1 MECFCSLRNIQ
12 DKVADRT
19 SPFERRCGT
28 PVDVSTNPFEAEI
41 YVLQSLQKTKVV
53 IMEKV
58 QRYLL
63 LGKVAMDTLRILE
76 EVGQET

>member
-1 MECFCSLRNIQ
+1 MCSNLC
-12 DKVADRT
+12 
-19 SPFERRCGT
+19 E
-28 PVDVSTNPFEAEI
+28 
-41 YVLQSLQKTKVV
+41 KTKVV

-63 LGKVAMDTLRILE
+63 LGKVAMDTLWILE

>member
-12 DKVADRT
+12 DKLADRT

-28 PVDVSTNPFEAEI
+28 PFDVSTNPFEAEI
-41 YVLQSLQKTKVV
+41 YVLRSLQKTKVV

-58 QRYLL
+58 QRRVQQKSL
-63 LGKVAMDTLRILE
+63 DTLRILE